1 MDGQPPPPHAEAL
14 ELGPLAEALPLVFK
28 RPGWTEDERQ
38 RLREGVL
45 QLVQVRLGCY
55 ACVAVVLSWWAG
67 GGACVCGL
75 ATGGAAAGAGVAV
88 RLHALHLVLGVGG
101 RGVSG
106 ACVCWRAGS
115 EDLECRFLQCLVRS
129 ALRPE

>member
-45 QLVQVRLGCY
+45 QLVQVRPCGYMLCTWCWGW
-55 ACVAVVLSWWAG
+55 VG
-67 GGACVCGL
+67 GG
-75 ATGGAAAGAGVAV
+75 
-88 RLHALHLVLGVGG
+88 
-101 RGVSG
+101 
-106 ACVCWRAGS
+106 
-115 EDLECRFLQCLVRS
+115 
-129 ALRPE
+129 